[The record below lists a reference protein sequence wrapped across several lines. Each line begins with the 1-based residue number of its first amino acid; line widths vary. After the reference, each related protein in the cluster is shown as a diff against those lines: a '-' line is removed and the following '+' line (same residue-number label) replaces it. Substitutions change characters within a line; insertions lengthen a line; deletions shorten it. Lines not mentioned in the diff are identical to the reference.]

1 MSASFN
7 PSYVAQ
13 SIDVIWLMQLG
24 LLQHSTTSAVLRQNI
39 CDMLYFIYEPLH
51 QSIDTAGCPLF

>member
-39 CDMLYFIYEPLH
+39 CDIY
-51 QSIDTAGCPLF
+51 IYV